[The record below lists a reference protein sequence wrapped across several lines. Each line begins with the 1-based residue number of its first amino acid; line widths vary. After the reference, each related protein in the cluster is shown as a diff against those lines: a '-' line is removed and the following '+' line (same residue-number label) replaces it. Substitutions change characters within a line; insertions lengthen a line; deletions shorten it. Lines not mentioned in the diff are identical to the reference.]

1 MLAAR
6 RFRRAAGEIGIAH
19 ELREQRFAHAA
30 GSRHRAV
37 RVIAL
42 FAVCDAR
49 NGRIDEHVARPG
61 VERRH
66 VGKSAPRREQ
76 RDVPDAADIL
86 ERRVFGL
93 AAIEQKLRIRH
104 ERRAEPARGHI
115 AHAEI
120 AHDRA
125 AEALGKHRLLA
136 ELERACEGAREVFFF
151 FRNVP
156 ERLAVAADEINVGEL
171 CAGLRAERLAR
182 LAEKL
187 AEQEIHPAE
196 VRCRGR
202 TASGKTQD
210 LRAHFVRKRHE
221 AEAELLCARL
231 RAKARDANECGV
243 HAVRRCAGH
252 EPDHEPRR
260 LFPQRFQGMFH
271 TGEASRFSYIL

>member
-76 RDVPDAADIL
+76 CDVPDAADIL

-93 AAIEQKLRIRH
+93 AAVEQKLRIRH

-156 ERLAVAADEINVGEL
+156 ERLAVAADEIDVGEL
-171 CAGLRAERLAR
+171 CAGLRAERLTR
-182 LAEKL
+182 LAKKL
-187 AEQEIHPAE
+187 TEQKIHPAE
-196 VRCRGR
+196 VRRGCAA
-202 TASGKTQD
+202 ASGKTQD

-231 RAKARDANECGV
+231 RAIARDAHECGV

-271 TGEASRFSYIL
+271 TSEASRFSYIL